1 MDITG
6 SAKQMFKLLLG
17 MSSSLSLSL
26 IESESLSPT
35 LEVGDDDDDNQQ
47 DALSTREHV
56 LVWTISSHKIVS
68 HAKKMPRYFKTYKF
82 YRWRFR
88 LDVTRESEVEVGVL
102 NVRSR

>member
-56 LVWTISSHKIVS
+56 LV
-68 HAKKMPRYFKTYKF
+68 
-82 YRWRFR
+82 
-88 LDVTRESEVEVGVL
+88 
-102 NVRSR
+102 